1 MKRVFEEKVGD
12 CQVVIGDAGGVYR
25 GVIFKDGKQDYTLDG
40 DDLEKLKAALRNQ
53 AGKLHPNYYGID
65 GAKAR
70 FLQFFPR
77 GFEDPGY
84 VESERNYKVRA
95 CSALT
100 EAAPLDLALEADA
113 GLATGCRKGTGTNLL
128 SQFEAARLNEVLA
141 SSDGAAFVRAAAAFT
156 VSPEQSYLDAMEK
169 AITPH
174 GRASWPLVTYFP
186 YLWNPAEN
194 MFLKPNATLDFATRV
209 GDKFSR
215 TYDSAMEIGVY
226 RDLLDL
232 AEETERSISDLKP
245 RDRIDVQSFI
255 WVVGSYTDDVSVR
268 TNT

>member
-1 MKRVFEEKVGD
+1 MKRVFEEKIGD
-12 CQVVIGDAGGVYR
+12 CQIIIGDADGIYR
-25 GVIFKDGKQDYTLDG
+25 GVIFKGSKQDFALDG
-40 DDLEKLKAALRNQ
+40 DDLEKLTAALRNQ
-53 AGKLHPNYYGID
+53 AGKLHPDYYGID

-70 FLQFFPR
+70 FLQFFPK

-84 VESERNYKVRA
+84 LESERDYKVRA
-95 CSALT
+95 CSALA
-100 EAAPLDLALEADA
+100 EAAPLELALEADA
-113 GLATGCRKGTGTNLL
+113 VLAAGCRKGTGTNLL

-156 VSPEQSYLDAMEK
+156 VSPEQSSLDAMEK

-186 YLWNPAEN
+186 FFWDSALH
-194 MFLKPNATLDFATRV
+194 MFLKPNATQDFATRI

-215 TYDSAMEIGVY
+215 TYDAALEIGVY

-232 AEETERSISDLKP
+232 AEETDRSISDLKP

-255 WVVGSYTDDVSVR
+255 WVVGSYTDDEIPDIV
-268 TNT
+268 